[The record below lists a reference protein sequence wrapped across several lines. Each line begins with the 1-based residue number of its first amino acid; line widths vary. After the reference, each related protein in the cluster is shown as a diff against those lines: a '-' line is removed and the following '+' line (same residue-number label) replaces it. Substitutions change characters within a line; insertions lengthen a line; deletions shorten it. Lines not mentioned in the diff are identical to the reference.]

1 MLKKKKKKKWV
12 VKFWLIGWLIGSGQQ
27 PVSGPQFLQL
37 VPCELW
43 LCYVY
48 RTDVVPTT
56 QRGNCSCAIKEN
68 PFRIFQFPRVTSALH
83 CFIYSFII
91 ISIIFLDPGL
101 LALPSLGRFNKKYTR
116 KRTRTDA
123 HLKDVFALQ
132 LYIGNSQSLF
142 TFLPEEILAASTFSG
157 RRPFCWHIFSRL
169 CGP

>member
-1 MLKKKKKKKWV
+1 M
-12 VKFWLIGWLIGSGQQ
+12 
-27 PVSGPQFLQL
+27 
-37 VPCELW
+37 
-43 LCYVY
+43 Y

-116 KRTRTDA
+116 TRTRTDT
-123 HLKDVFALQ
+123 HLKDGFCFAAIYRKQPESVYFPSRGDIGSLH
-132 LYIGNSQSLF
+132 LFGTPPILLTYIFTPLWPLIIAVTYSQS
-142 TFLPEEILAASTFSG
+142 TPPPFLLHNDNGLPSVDVHFVSA
-157 RRPFCWHIFSRL
+157 RRKQLGTH
-169 CGP
+169 